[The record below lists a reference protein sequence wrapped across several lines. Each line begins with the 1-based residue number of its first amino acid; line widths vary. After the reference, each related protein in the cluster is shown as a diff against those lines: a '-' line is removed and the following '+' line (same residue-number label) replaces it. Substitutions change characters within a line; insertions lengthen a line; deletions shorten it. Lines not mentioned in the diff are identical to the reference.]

1 MIPKQGNS
9 FLTTPG
15 IKNTGLSY
23 LAAALVL
30 FSLNAH
36 SQNQPKNPKF
46 NLDVSSAYYTENFNW
61 SIAGNINDRYVNIL
75 SELRWRKIKGVQL
88 NINGEYDFWKGLF
101 AKGNLS
107 KAFITSGKVSD
118 TDFGKDNRQD
128 TLFHDTFNSDQGNIT
143 SWATGV
149 GYKIPI
155 VKKYSVA
162 PFVGYGIN
170 TQNLFVLRDYGNVT
184 GNLKSTYDT
193 KWKGLTMGLSFII
206 PVHERIK
213 ITAQSTYRQ
222 LNYSAKANWNLIEDF
237 EHPVSFRHKAKGY
250 GVQNSIGVQYLFNR
264 NIAVSLNGQIGHWI
278 TGKGTDTLYRTN
290 GEVNVTQLN
299 RVHRN
304 SATLGAGIQI
314 SF

>member
-1 MIPKQGNS
+1 MIPKPGNS

-30 FSLNAH
+30 FSINAH
-36 SQNQPKNPKF
+36 SQNQPKKPKF
-46 NLDVSSAYYTENFNW
+46 ILDASSGYYTENFNW

-88 NINGEYDFWKGLF
+88 NLNGEYNFWKGLF
-101 AKGNLS
+101 VKGNLS

-118 TDFGKDNRQD
+118 TDFGNDNRQD
-128 TLFHDTFNSDQGNIT
+128 TLFHDNFKSDQGNIT
-143 SWATGV
+143 SWDAGV
-149 GYKIPI
+149 GYKVSIA
-155 VKKYSVA
+155 KMYSVA

-170 TQNLFVLRDYGNVT
+170 GQYLFVLRDYGNVT
-184 GNLKSTYDT
+184 GNLKSTYDS
-193 KWKGLTMGLSFII
+193 KWTGLSMGLSFII
-206 PVHERIK
+206 RIHERII

-250 GVQNSIGVQYLFNR
+250 GLQNNIGVQYVLNEK
-264 NIAVSLNGQIGHWI
+264 ISLSLNGQLSHWT

-299 RVHRN
+299 RVYRN
-304 SATLGAGIQI
+304 SATLGAGLQI

>member
-1 MIPKQGNS
+1 
-9 FLTTPG
+9 
-15 IKNTGLSY
+15 
-23 LAAALVL
+23 V
-30 FSLNAH
+30 
-36 SQNQPKNPKF
+36 
-46 NLDVSSAYYTENFNW
+46 
-61 SIAGNINDRYVNIL
+61 
-75 SELRWRKIKGVQL
+75 
-88 NINGEYDFWKGLF
+88 
-101 AKGNLS
+101 KGNLS
-107 KAFITSGKVSD
+107 NAFITSGKVSD

>member
-1 MIPKQGNS
+1 MLPKPGNS
-9 FLTTPG
+9 FLITPG

-30 FSLNAH
+30 FSLTAH
-36 SQNQPKNPKF
+36 SQNQSKKPKF
-46 NLDVSSAYYTENFNW
+46 ILDASSGYYTENFNW

-75 SELRWRKIKGVQL
+75 SELRWKKIKGVQL
-88 NINGEYDFWKGLF
+88 NINGEYNFWKGLF
-101 AKGNLS
+101 VKGNLS

-118 TDFGKDNRQD
+118 TDFGRDNRQD
-128 TLFHDTFNSDQGNIT
+128 TLFHDNFNSDQGNIT
-143 SWATGV
+143 SWDADI
-149 GYKIPI
+149 GYKISI
-155 VKKYSVA
+155 AKKYSVA
-162 PFVGYGIN
+162 PFVGYGI
-170 TQNLFVLRDYGNVT
+170 TAQSLFVLRDYGNVT
-184 GNLKSTYDT
+184 GNLRSTYET
-193 KWKGLTMGLSFII
+193 KWNGLTMGLSFII
-206 PVHERIK
+206 PVHERIT

-250 GVQNSIGVQYLFNR
+250 SIENNIVVHYLFNEK
-264 NIAVSLNGQIGHWI
+264 ISVSLNGQLGYWT

-290 GEVNVTQLN
+290 GEVDVTQLN

-304 SATLGAGIQI
+304 STALGAGIRI

>member
-1 MIPKQGNS
+1 MLRKPGNS
-9 FLTTPG
+9 FLITRG
-15 IKNTGLSY
+15 IRKTGLSY
-23 LAAALVL
+23 LAVALVL
-30 FSLNAH
+30 FSLNSY
-36 SQNQPKNPKF
+36 SQTQPKKPKF
-46 NLDVSSAYYTENFNW
+46 ILNASSGYYTENFDW

-75 SELRWRKIKGVQL
+75 SELRWKKIKAVQL
-88 NINGEYDFWKGLF
+88 NVNGEYNFLKGLF
-101 AKGNLS
+101 VKGNLS
-107 KAFITSGKVSD
+107 NAFITSGKVSD

-143 SWATGV
+143 SWDAV
-149 GYKIPI
+149 IGYKIPI
-155 VKKYSVA
+155 AKKYSVA

-170 TQNLFVLRDYGNVT
+170 AQSLFVLRDYGNIT

-193 KWKGLTMGLSFII
+193 KWNGLTMGLSFTIPIHDKII
-206 PVHERIK
+206 

-250 GVQNSIGVQYLFNR
+250 GLQNSFGVQYLFNEK
-264 NIAVSLNGQIGHWI
+264 ISVSLNGQLGHWT

-299 RVHRN
+299 QTHRN
-304 SATLGAGIQI
+304 SATLGAGIQ
-314 SF
+314 FLF

>member
-1 MIPKQGNS
+1 MLRKPGNS
-9 FLTTPG
+9 FLITRG
-15 IKNTGLSY
+15 IRKTALSY

-36 SQNQPKNPKF
+36 SQNQPKKPKF
-46 NLDVSSAYYTENFNW
+46 LLDASSAYYTEDFNW
-61 SIAGNINDRYVNIL
+61 SIAGNVNDRYVIIL

-88 NINGEYDFWKGLF
+88 NLNGEYNFWKGLF
-101 AKGNLS
+101 VKGNLS

-118 TDFGKDNRQD
+118 TDFGQDNRQD
-128 TLFHDTFNSDQGNIT
+128 TLFHDTFNSDHGNIT
-143 SWATGV
+143 SWAAGV
-149 GYKIPI
+149 GYKLSIA
-155 VKKYSVA
+155 KKYSVA
-162 PFVGYGIN
+162 PFVGYGN
-170 TQNLFVLRDYGNVT
+170 NSQSLFVLRDYGNVT

-193 KWKGLTMGLSFII
+193 KWNGLTMGLSFIV
-206 PVHERIK
+206 PVHERII

-250 GVQNSIGVQYLFNR
+250 GVENNIGVHYVLNEK
-264 NIAVSLNGQIGHWI
+264 ISLSLNGQLGHWT